1 MIGRDFQ
8 SHTRICVRSDRAIPL
23 ILAIIWLFNREKSA
37 FCWRDPMIGIGFVVV
52 GLVLS
57 GLWIDVV
64 NALIAIGRHIDT
76 QIAQHL
82 KKG

>member
-1 MIGRDFQ
+1 
-8 SHTRICVRSDRAIPL
+8 
-23 ILAIIWLFNREKSA
+23 
-37 FCWRDPMIGIGFVVV
+37 MIGIGFVVV